1 MGRSHPG
8 DEDRAVDELLQA
20 LVASRPEGLREHRRP
35 LGSFVRDDDGRLVAG
50 IACHTQFGW
59 LCIEKLWVDLSA
71 RGRHLGSR
79 LLAAA
84 EREAAW
90 KLNVSTRPCAGGR
103 ARLPGEQLRD
113 TGHALRIDA
122 VAAVVRYLGHVR
134 TALA

>member
-1 MGRSHPG
+1 MVSAPL
-8 DEDRAVDELLQA
+8 DEDDVDELLQA

-59 LCIEKLWVDLSA
+59 LCIEKLWVDLAA

-84 EREAAW
+84 EREAARRGCEAAW
-90 KLNVSTRPCAGGR
+90 VDTFSFQARPFYEAHGYELFGELTDFPPGHSR
-103 ARLPGEQLRD
+103 YFLRKRLSAE
-113 TGHALRIDA
+113 
-122 VAAVVRYLGHVR
+122 
-134 TALA
+134 

>member
-1 MGRSHPG
+1 MVSAPL
-8 DEDRAVDELLQA
+8 DEDDVDELLQA

-84 EREAAW
+84 EREAARRGCEAAW
-90 KLNVSTRPCAGGR
+90 VDTFSFQARPFYEAHGYELFGELTDFPPGHSR
-103 ARLPGEQLRD
+103 YFLRKRLSAE
-113 TGHALRIDA
+113 
-122 VAAVVRYLGHVR
+122 
-134 TALA
+134 